1 MNKTDQLLK
10 MLEHPEQ
17 YCEQQWQEIL
27 ADDECRQLYSL
38 MAKTRSAFV
47 REQADERLTDEM
59 INEQW
64 QRLETEHPRRA
75 AIIPLWR
82 KTAAAAVVVIATIGI
97 AVAAVHTGF
106 FGLKQSSPTI
116 EQTAKPQQEQA
127 APEAV
132 TATTDQP
139 IDTLDTAQ
147 PQLFEEAP
155 LEQVLAVLAA
165 HYGVEV
171 EYSTDDV
178 RSLRLFY
185 QWEPEYTLDKVVEM
199 LNNFEAFS
207 IRHEGNKLIV
217 EPSNAKQTRP

>member
-1 MNKTDQLLK
+1 MNKTEQLLK
-10 MLEHPEQ
+10 MLEHPER
-17 YCEQQWQEIL
+17 YNEQQWQEIL
-27 ADDECRQLYSL
+27 ADDECRELYSL
-38 MAKTRSAFV
+38 MAKTRSAFTA
-47 REQADERLTDEM
+47 EQADEQVTDEM

-64 QRLETEHPRRA
+64 QRLETEYPTRA
-75 AIIPLWR
+75 TIMPLWR
-82 KTAAAAVVVIATIGI
+82 KAAAAAIVAVATIGI
-97 AVAAVHTGF
+97 AVAAMHTGF
-106 FGLKQSSPTI
+106 FGLKQADNQT
-116 EQTAKPQQEQA
+116 EQTTKQQQEQV
-127 APEAV
+127 APETSSTIAE
-132 TATTDQP
+132 QP
-139 IDTLDTAQ
+139 ADTLDAAQ

-155 LEQVLAVLAA
+155 LEQVLTALAA

-171 EYSTDDV
+171 EYRTDDV